1 MRAQQ
6 REGPN
11 GNDYKGKE
19 IVRKRVTP
27 GAGKRS
33 SRQSRLPMARQF
45 QASERRSQKAV
56 SVLVVP
62 VKLVKATK
70 KLSLRNKLSNLTG
83 HRKKSHLNHQIK

>member
-27 GAGKRS
+27 GARKRS

-45 QASERRSQKAV
+45 QASDRRSQEAV
-56 SVLVVP
+56 SMLVVP

-70 KLSLRNKLSNLTG
+70 KLKLYKAAKLHG
-83 HRKKSHLNHQIK
+83 VHKKFLLSRQGE